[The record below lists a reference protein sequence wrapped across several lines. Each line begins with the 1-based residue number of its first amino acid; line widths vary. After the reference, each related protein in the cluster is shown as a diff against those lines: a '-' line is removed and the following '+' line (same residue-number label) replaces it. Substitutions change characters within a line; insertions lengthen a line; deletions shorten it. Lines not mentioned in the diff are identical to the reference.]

1 MSKLDVTTIVVCRMY
16 VTKNWLHNATDI
28 LGGYRML
35 QCVVNLVKK
44 LRTAEENGLPCYVK
58 QMQRFVDSYRKN
70 GGLFRKRQASVVS
83 KKNLFVIDASDE

>member
-1 MSKLDVTTIVVCRMY
+1 MNSYGSPDYLHKYVYLNIDSTPSMLDVTSVAVCRVY

-44 LRTAEENGLPCYVK
+44 LRTAEENGLPCCVK
-58 QMQRFVDSYRKN
+58 
-70 GGLFRKRQASVVS
+70 
-83 KKNLFVIDASDE
+83 

>member
-1 MSKLDVTTIVVCRMY
+1 MSKLGVTSIAVCRVY
-16 VTKNWLHNATDI
+16 VTMNWLHNATDI

-58 QMQRFVDSYRKN
+58 
-70 GGLFRKRQASVVS
+70 
-83 KKNLFVIDASDE
+83 

>member
-1 MSKLDVTTIVVCRMY
+1 MNSYGSPDYLHKYLNIDCTPSMLDVTSVAVCRVY

-44 LRTAEENGLPCYVK
+44 LRTAEENGLPCCVK
-58 QMQRFVDSYRKN
+58 
-70 GGLFRKRQASVVS
+70 
-83 KKNLFVIDASDE
+83 